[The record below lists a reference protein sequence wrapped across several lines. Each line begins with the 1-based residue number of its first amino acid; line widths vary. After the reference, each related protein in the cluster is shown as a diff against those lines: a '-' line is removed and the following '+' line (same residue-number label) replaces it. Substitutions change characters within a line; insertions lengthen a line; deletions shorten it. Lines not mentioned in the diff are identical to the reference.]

1 MAENRGRPSLIIEEA
16 PIKYSR
22 EMKDYTGA
30 RQVWKY
36 DLNITKLGPISVEN
50 FPPPGERFSLPKIDS
65 KPYNNQVTVMV
76 YKSSNRSNATTKLKV
91 FNKNIDY
98 VNSAKKLPG
107 VPDTSI
113 ILELAIG
120 EDCIPFYKQKYNI

>member
-1 MAENRGRPSLIIEEA
+1 MKENRGRPSLVVVEA
-16 PIKYSR
+16 PIKYSQ
-22 EMKDYTGA
+22 EMTDYTGA

-36 DLNITKLGPISVEN
+36 DLNITKSGPISVEN
-50 FPPPGERFSLPKIDS
+50 FPFSNTPVSLPKIDS

-76 YKSSNRSNATTKLKV
+76 YKSSNRSNATVKLKV

-107 VPDTSI
+107 VPDSAV

-120 EDCIPFYKQKYNI
+120 EGCIPIYKQKYNI